1 MDINEYLID
10 HRRFVWPTILA
21 DWAWLLPGREFT
33 LSLMNRFGDLFIVMD
48 SGSVHL
54 LRVCDGSAEKVA
66 ENREDFYRQVDE
78 DNNGND
84 WFMIPFIDKL
94 VAAGKLLKE
103 GRCYSFVLP
112 PVLGGEYT
120 IENTCDLNVAEHFSV
135 YASIH
140 HQIKDLPDGTR
151 VRLKVEA

>member
-1 MDINEYLID
+1 
-10 HRRFVWPTILA
+10 
-21 DWAWLLPGREFT
+21 
-33 LSLMNRFGDLFIVMD
+33 MD

-54 LRVCDGSAEKVA
+54 LHVCDGSIEKVA
-66 ENREDFYRQVDE
+66 ESRENFRRLVDE

-94 VAAGKLLKE
+94 VGAGKLLKK

-120 IENTCDLNVAEHFSV
+120 VENTCDLNVEEHFSV

>member
-10 HRRFVWPTILA
+10 HQRFDWPTILA

-33 LSLMNRFGDLFIVMD
+33 LWLMNRFGDLFIVMD

-54 LRVCDGSAEKVA
+54 LHVCDGSAEKVA
-66 ENREDFYRQVDE
+66 ESREDFCRLVDE

-120 IENTCDLNVAEHFSV
+120 VENTCDLNVEEHFSV

-151 VRLKVEA
+151 VRLKFEA